1 MPFKSEKQRRYLW
14 ANEPEIARD
23 WTDTYGS
30 RVKKF
35 DGGALYNTLENQG
48 ITSINNPLS
57 SLQQGYARHI
67 DQNALLEQ
75 ALTDNRITEDQ
86 YKRMGG
92 YNVLQNA
99 PSYGFI
105 KPSAGDV
112 GLASFGYNTIKSLA
126 NLGNAERGYGDIGYW
141 DSIKKNYQGA
151 KEGLQGDE
159 LELYSSI
166 INPRS
171 AYIDDANYIP
181 RNTMTAGMDPHNF
194 EFGNQWQ
201 TPDKRNLLQRGF
213 DYAMDT
219 NLGQKMRTGYGAAAD
234 LTNVGKE
241 KYVMPAI
248 GIMGML
254 ANQVN
259 PLNPQSRNYNP
270 ELQGQID
277 QLKTSGILGGGDP
290 SGPYKITSGPLA
302 GKNLVSAFGTND
314 YDEMLA
320 KKISW
325 FEERKAKNKKIS
337 EDAYKKALEEK
348 KRREE
353 QKRIQGTSIG
363 GGWRRHDTGG
373 GGATFKGP
381 GGESHQGWSNT
392 PAGFAAAAESEGTHA
407 EGGLAGLWQR

>member
-1 MPFKSEKQRRYLW
+1 MPFQSEKQRRYLW

-105 KPSAGDV
+105 KPTAGDV
-112 GLASFGYNTIKSLA
+112 GIASFGYNTAKSIA
-126 NLGNAERGYGDIGYW
+126 DMFADNPRGYGDIGYW

-219 NLGQKMRTGYGAAAD
+219 NLGQKMRTGY
-234 LTNVGKE
+234 NIGKE
-241 KYVMPAI
+241 KYVMPTI
-248 GIMGML
+248 GVIGML

-277 QLKTSGILGGGDP
+277 QLQASGHLGGYDP
-290 SGPYKITSGPLA
+290 SGPYKITSGPLK
-302 GKNLVSAFGTND
+302 GKNLVSGFGTND

-320 KKISW
+320 KKIDW
-325 FEERKAKNKKIS
+325 FEKRKAEKKSIS
-337 EDAYKKALEEK
+337 DKAYKKALEEK

-353 QKRIQGTSIG
+353 QKRTQGTSIG
-363 GGWRRHDTGG
+363 GGWRRQDTGG
-373 GGATFKGP
+373 GRATFTGSR
-381 GGESHQGWSNT
+381 GQTHQGWSNT
-392 PAGFAAAAESEGTHA
+392 PAGIAAASASEASFA
-407 EGGLAGLWQR
+407 EGGLAGLWRR

>member
-1 MPFKSEKQRRYLW
+1 MPFQSEKQRRYLW

-112 GLASFGYNTIKSLA
+112 GLASFGYNTFKNIA
-126 NLGNAERGYGDIGYW
+126 DMFADNPRGYGDIGYW

-219 NLGQKMRTGYGAAAD
+219 NLGQKMRTGY
-234 LTNVGKE
+234 NIGKE
-241 KYVMPAI
+241 KYVMPTI
-248 GIMGML
+248 GVIGML

-277 QLKTSGILGGGDP
+277 QLQASGHLGGYDP
-290 SGPYKITSGPLA
+290 SGPYKITSGPLK
-302 GKNLVSAFGTND
+302 GKNLVSGFGTND

-320 KKISW
+320 KKIDW
-325 FEERKAKNKKIS
+325 FEKRKAEKKSIS
-337 EDAYKKALEEK
+337 DKAYKKALEEK

-353 QKRIQGTSIG
+353 QKRTQGTSIG

-373 GGATFKGP
+373 GRATFTGSR
-381 GGESHQGWSNT
+381 GQTHQGWSNT
-392 PAGFAAAAESEGTHA
+392 PAGIAAASASEASFA
-407 EGGLAGLWQR
+407 EGGLAGLWRR